1 MKVAVLVHRPNCQEP
16 VGLSQDG
23 YHPNPASPPRLS
35 WGHCCSGL
43 SPNPG
48 YAVGTSATSQ
58 QPQQTCS
65 LQQPAIKHRG
75 QSTTAHP
82 EPFAHAVRGRSSSR
96 KPPRYHSGGR
106 HATCIARHL
115 LCGQHKDPRGGTTAR
130 THVPKMTPPWRV
142 RCQRCRRRPICQAKS
157 EVFNRNM
164 RPSAR
169 EVPGLLDDATEE
181 TTSSGVTITGPKGRA
196 FARSIGTSPPRVHSV
211 LRLEHTL

>member
-1 MKVAVLVHRPNCQEP
+1 MV
-16 VGLSQDG
+16 S
-23 YHPNPASPPRLS
+23 ASF
-35 WGHCCSGL
+35 
-43 SPNPG
+43 SPSIP
-48 YAVGTSATSQ
+48 
-58 QPQQTCS
+58 PQQTCKRS
-65 LQQPAIKHRG
+65 VFSSPPSNTEANPPLLIQRV
-75 QSTTAHP
+75 
-82 EPFAHAVRGRSSSR
+82 AHAVRGRSSSR
-96 KPPRYHSGGR
+96 MPPRYHSRGR
-106 HATCIARHL
+106 HTTCIARHL

-196 FARSIGTSPPRVHSV
+196 FARSIGTSPPQAHSV